1 MNRWVHFLSSF
12 ILPLDRASACAAR
25 FPRML
30 YRVAPAAASPAR
42 VLRLQPAIYAA
53 AFLAALVVCAAPP
66 ARAQGFAREVDAPG
80 KLELRVKNRTGRVT
94 VEASDEQK
102 TFSVS
107 AASAAGLSITERDV
121 RVYSGAGGVEV
132 VVEREHAGVRP
143 ADGRKVN
150 ISPAQVE
157 RERIDLVVRVPAR
170 TLVPVET
177 EAGAVD
183 ILGNVSDASVKTDTG
198 TIRADVPLDALHY
211 SFRWTLSR

>member
-1 MNRWVHFLSSF
+1 
-12 ILPLDRASACAAR
+12 
-25 FPRML
+25 ML

-53 AFLAALVVCAAPP
+53 AFLAALVVCAATT

-121 RVYSGAGGVEV
+121 RVSRARAAWRSWSSASTRVFAPPTAG
-132 VVEREHAGVRP
+132 R
-143 ADGRKVN
+143 
-150 ISPAQVE
+150 
-157 RERIDLVVRVPAR
+157 
-170 TLVPVET
+170 
-177 EAGAVD
+177 
-183 ILGNVSDASVKTDTG
+183 
-198 TIRADVPLDALHY
+198 
-211 SFRWTLSR
+211 